1 MAGSSKDADQSSTNS
16 EAALDDVKSTYAA
29 RLAVCELVGARTAVP
44 SYCAPLM
51 PSDQAKSKR
60 GFRGFLNQ
68 GAGQRRT
75 TGLGY
80 DDIKGQQLGQCLKS
94 LESRPQWW
102 TSYSNNRQNAVVM
115 CQAARGQIEKGEL
128 SGRQVRVSI
137 ARAKTCLDEMLDLQ
151 RSMAGV
157 NSEMSSVLL
166 KTIDS
171 AHFQL
176 RAQAKFT
183 EAVKTLQTQLLRDL
197 RASNAE
203 AQTYF
208 QQLMQ
213 AVDSAAQTVIGKI
226 SISAKVVEA
235 DVQGLGHV
243 STLSFHLACLFSH
256 DPRISATLIAKSK
269 ICRRT

>member
-1 MAGSSKDADQSSTNS
+1 MPRDSQFASLLVRVLQFKLLRTIDAVRSSQ
-16 EAALDDVKSTYAA
+16 EQA
-29 RLAVCELVGARTAVP
+29 RVP
-44 SYCAPLM
+44 
-51 PSDQAKSKR
+51 R
-60 GFRGFLNQ
+60 FLNQ

-176 RAQAKFT
+176 RAQAKYRSRQDAPNT
-183 EAVKTLQTQLLRDL
+183 
-197 RASNAE
+197 
-203 AQTYF
+203 
-208 QQLMQ
+208 
-213 AVDSAAQTVIGKI
+213 
-226 SISAKVVEA
+226 
-235 DVQGLGHV
+235 
-243 STLSFHLACLFSH
+243 
-256 DPRISATLIAKSK
+256 ATA
-269 ICRRT
+269 